1 MRLEFFKRSV
11 EKLSSRID
19 PESEAIRDSRFSTN
33 LYFQR
38 CEEEQMAFYDQLTHT
53 LFFYFI

>member
-19 PESEAIRDSRFSTN
+19 PESEAIRD
-33 LYFQR
+33 LGLIPIYFLTSD
-38 CEEEQMAFYDQLTHT
+38 EEQMAFYDRLTYT